1 MKRILLLLVLFAS
14 SCQVNEADA
23 PEVVTTDPQEIG
35 RTSAVIWAD
44 LREVGPVRPV
54 NYGFLWDTQSN
65 LNTLIAKSNFV
76 IGSTS
81 DKKTFSIKIENLT
94 PATTYYYRGFAA
106 NADYSKIYYGN
117 IVTVTTLP

>member
-1 MKRILLLLVLFAS
+1 MKRILFLLVLVTF
-14 SCQVNEADA
+14 SCQENEADA

-44 LREVGPVRPV
+44 LKEVGPVRPV
-54 NYGFLWDTQSN
+54 NYGFLWDTQGN
-65 LNTLIAKSNFV
+65 LNTLITKSNFV

-117 IVTVTTLP
+117 VVSFNTQP